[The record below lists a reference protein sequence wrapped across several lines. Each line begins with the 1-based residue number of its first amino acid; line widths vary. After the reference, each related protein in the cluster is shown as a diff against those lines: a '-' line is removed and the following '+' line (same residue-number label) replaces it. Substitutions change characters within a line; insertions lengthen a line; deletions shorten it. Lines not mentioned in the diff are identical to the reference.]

1 MGLLGYYRR
10 YIPAY
15 SVITAPITDQLKGNK
30 KTIDWSPE
38 CEEALTQVQQLLSQK
53 PILILPDL
61 NKTFTV
67 QTDASNV
74 GIAGVMLQDLGGKLH
89 PVAYVSRKLLD
100 RETRYSTIEKEC
112 LAIVWTL
119 KKLDRYLWGQ
129 TFTLQTDH
137 KPLTFLRSAMFKNN
151 RILGWSLAMQGYSFD
166 VKEIVGRDNVLAD
179 ILSRS
184 GANQSIP

>member
-10 YIPAY
+10 YIPCY
-15 SVITAPITDQLKGNK
+15 SVITAPITDLLKGDK
-30 KTIDWSPE
+30 KKIEWTSE
-38 CEEALTQVQQLLSQK
+38 CEEALRMVQKILSDK
-53 PILILPDL
+53 PILILPTL
-61 NKTFTV
+61 NKTFVV

-74 GIAGVMLQDLGGKLH
+74 GIAGVLLQQHEGKLH
-89 PVAYVSRKLLD
+89 PVAYVSRKLLE

-129 TFTLQTDH
+129 KFILQTDH
-137 KPLTFLRSAMFKNN
+137 KPLTFLNSAMFKNN
-151 RILGWSLAMQGYSFD
+151 RILGWSLALQGYAFH
-166 VKEIVGRDNVLAD
+166 VKEIAGKDNILAD

-184 GANQSIP
+184 ASDQCIP

>member
-1 MGLLGYYRR
+1 
-10 YIPAY
+10 
-15 SVITAPITDQLKGNK
+15 
-30 KTIDWSPE
+30 
-38 CEEALTQVQQLLSQK
+38 
-53 PILILPDL
+53 
-61 NKTFTV
+61 
-67 QTDASNV
+67 
-74 GIAGVMLQDLGGKLH
+74 MLQDLGGKLH

-166 VKEIVGRDNVLAD
+166 VKEIAGRDNVLAD

>member
-1 MGLLGYYRR
+1 M
-10 YIPAY
+10 
-15 SVITAPITDQLKGNK
+15 SD
-30 KTIDWSPE
+30 
-38 CEEALTQVQQLLSQK
+38 K

-61 NKTFTV
+61 NRPFTV
-67 QTDASNV
+67 QTDASNIGV
-74 GIAGVMLQDLGGKLH
+74 AGVILQELGGKLH

-112 LAIVWTL
+112 LAIIWTL

-129 TFTLQTDH
+129 KFTLQTDH

-151 RILGWSLAMQGYSFD
+151 RILGWSLAMQGYSFE
-166 VKEIVGRDNVLAD
+166 VKEIAGKDNTLAD

-184 GANQSIP
+184 GSDQIIP